1 VIPVEPAELLS
12 AAQRLDRYLRE
23 HHLHAGL
30 LVGPDPGVRFN
41 ARIYRFFKSY
51 LRAIPWR
58 DDLVYM
64 QAQKY
69 WIEANIACRS
79 VDVVSVG
86 TANDTI
92 RRCGLAVAERQQPAG
107 YWEYPN
113 PEWSGRIAT
122 VEGNYAAIGLLLAHG
137 VDADDAFVDAA
148 RRWHDYAV
156 RDIGFQ
162 QVGDTMAINYFA
174 NRPGGRIPNNAASA
188 VRTFAMLADA
198 TGDDRFLEYVGPM
211 VRFMADAQL
220 DSGEL
225 PYGVVGEGAS
235 SDRVHFLCQQYNAFQ
250 FMNLADFRRISDD
263 SGADEVL
270 ARLAAFLDSS
280 LLDDGRARYDCES
293 DSPEVLYYAVACA
306 RALSIAARLGLVEP
320 SERVDRAFR
329 RVLSAQMTNG
339 SFPYSRSNYGVLHDL
354 RPYPRYLAMILTF
367 LAQEA
372 KDRLSES

>member
-1 VIPVEPAELLS
+1 MSRVEPAELVS
-12 AAQRLDRYLRE
+12 ASQRLDRYLRAR
-23 HHLHAGL
+23 HLREGI

-41 ARIYRFFKSY
+41 ARVYRFAKSY
-51 LRAIPWR
+51 LRALPWR

-69 WIEANIACRS
+69 WIEANLACNA
-79 VDVVSVG
+79 VDVINEA
-86 TANDTI
+86 TANATI
-92 RRCGLAVAERQQPAG
+92 RSCAVAVAERQQPAG
-107 YWEYPN
+107 YWAYPN

-137 VDADDAFVDAA
+137 VSADDAFVDAA
-148 RRWHDYAV
+148 RRWHDFAV

-211 VRFMADAQL
+211 LRFMQDAQL

-225 PYGVVGEGAS
+225 PYGVAGEGAPT
-235 SDRVHFLCQQYNAFQ
+235 DRVHFLCQQYNAFQ
-250 FMNLADFRRISDD
+250 FMNLVDYRRVSGDSAADDI
-263 SGADEVL
+263 L
-270 ARLAAFLDSS
+270 ARLAMFLEDA

-293 DSPEVLYYAVACA
+293 DSPEVLYYAAACA
-306 RALSIAARLGLVEP
+306 RALSIATGLGLVER
-320 SERVDRAFR
+320 SERVDLAYR
-329 RVLSAQMTNG
+329 RVLSGQRGNG
-339 SFPYSRSNYGVLHDL
+339 SFPYSRRNYGLLHDV

-372 KDRLSES
+372 KERSSDG